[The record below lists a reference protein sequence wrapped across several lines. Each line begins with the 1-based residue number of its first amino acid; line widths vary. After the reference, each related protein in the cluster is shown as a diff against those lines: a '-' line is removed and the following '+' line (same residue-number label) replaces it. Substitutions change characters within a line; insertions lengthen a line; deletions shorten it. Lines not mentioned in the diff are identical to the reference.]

1 MCDKITNAHVI
12 EEFVG
17 ANGLLF
23 FYSVRRVYRD
33 ISIGIS
39 CVYIILRVMS
49 GQI

>member
-23 FYSVRRVYRD
+23 FFIVYGEFT
-33 ISIGIS
+33 GIS
-39 CVYIILRVMS
+39 LSVSVAFILYYEL
-49 GQI
+49 